1 MTKPLT
7 LFEHESK
14 NFEWSERD
22 WTLIDRINSAL
33 GTDVLRLGM
42 KHGEKRIRA
51 SQHVGVIRLKGRTI
65 QVLPK
70 IYQARETDDEQLKA
84 KEATANLLRM
94 LNYAGELQ
102 VREHELASLLRQ
114 TDDWFE
120 ILTRLFATHLREE
133 WQGGAHRTYEV
144 VEDELPVL
152 KGKWRIADQ
161 LRKPERRATFSVTYD
176 EFTSDNKLNRIF
188 RHVVER
194 LSFLTR
200 DHDNHQLLNEL
211 RQWMDEVTL
220 VPRVTPKDADP
231 SQLTRLTERYRPL
244 LNLARIFLDGGA
256 LQMTSGDL
264 STFAFVFDMNLLF
277 ENFLA
282 SFIRRHAAHILPE
295 SFLRYEFLPQSHG
308 ARRYLARR
316 EDRNVFQTIPDIA
329 FRDGDAFNLLID
341 TKYKLLDDK
350 ERNLGVSQSDFYQM
364 HAYAHRYNCD
374 RVILL
379 YPSKS
384 AYGEHVNA
392 CFKLEDCQKVIEATS
407 VNISVDLSSTEG
419 RARLIAQLKQ
429 IFPQETSS

>member
-1 MTKPLT
+1 MPNPLT

-14 NFEWSERD
+14 HFEWTERD
-22 WTLIDRINSAL
+22 WTLIDRINTTF

-42 KHGEKRIRA
+42 KNGEKRIRA

-70 IYQARETDDEQLKA
+70 IHQAQEHEDEKLKA

-133 WQGGAHRTYEV
+133 WQQGAHRTYEA
-144 VEDELPVL
+144 VENELPVL
-152 KGKWRIADQ
+152 KGKWRITDQ
-161 LRKPERRATFSVTYD
+161 LRRPDRRAVFSVIYD
-176 EFTSDNKLNRIF
+176 EFTADNKLNRIF

-194 LSFLTR
+194 LSHLTR
-200 DHDNHQLLNEL
+200 DHDNRQILNEL

-220 VPRVTPKDADP
+220 VSRVTVKDADP

-244 LNLARIFLDGGA
+244 LNLARIFLDSGA

-264 STFAFVFDMNLLF
+264 STFAFVCDMNLLF
-277 ENFLA
+277 ENFIA
-282 SFIRRHAAHILPE
+282 GFIRRHASQVLPE
-295 SFLRYEFLPQSHG
+295 SFLRYDFLPQSHG

-316 EDRNVFQTIPDIA
+316 EERNVFQTIPDIA
-329 FRDGDAFNLLID
+329 FRDGKQFPLLID

-350 ERNLGVSQSDFYQM
+350 ERNAGVSQSDFYQM
-364 HAYAHRYNCD
+364 HAYARRYDCD

-379 YPSKS
+379 YPNKS
-384 AYGEHVNA
+384 SYAERIHA
-392 CFKLEDCQKVIEATS
+392 CFKLEECQKVIEAKSVDIS
-407 VNISVDLSSTEG
+407 VNLSSAEG
-419 RARLIAQLKQ
+419 RAKLIAELKQ
-429 IFPQETSS
+429 IFPQETS